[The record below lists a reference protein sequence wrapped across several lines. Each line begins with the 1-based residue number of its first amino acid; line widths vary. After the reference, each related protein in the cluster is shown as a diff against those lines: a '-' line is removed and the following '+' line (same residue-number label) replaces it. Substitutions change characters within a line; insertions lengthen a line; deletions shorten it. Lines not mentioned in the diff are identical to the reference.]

1 MANKAPKPKDNFTRN
16 LVIAVVVGILAI
28 MVIPKVISSQKS
40 NVTAA
45 IPSSGSKADGY
56 GVVFNGGLSGVPTVD
71 VWEDFQC
78 PVCQQFESL
87 NGNYI
92 ESLITEKKA
101 KVIFHPL
108 SFIGQESVIAANAAA
123 CSDDEGKYVAFHKAL
138 YNNQSATENSGKWT
152 ADYMVMLGESLGITS
167 SKFASCVKNGDY
179 AGWVTNVAQDGAT
192 KNINSTPTIFVN
204 GKEINRNT
212 DYFNAEAFKKVIGAK

>member
-16 LVIAVVVGILAI
+16 LVIAVVVGVIAI
-28 MVIPKVISSQKS
+28 MVVPKVISSQKS

-45 IPSSGSKADGY
+45 IPSSGDKAEGY
-56 GVVFNGGLSGVPTVD
+56 GVVFNAELTGVPTVD

-92 ESLITEKKA
+92 ESLITDKKA
-101 KVIFHPL
+101 KVVFHPL

-123 CSDDEGKYVAFHKAL
+123 CSDDEGKYIAFHKAL
-138 YNNQSATENSGKWT
+138 YNNQSTTENSGKWT
-152 ADYMVMLGESLGITS
+152 ADYMVMLGESIGITS
-167 SKFASCVKNGDY
+167 SKFASCVNKGDY
-179 AGWVTNVAQDGAT
+179 AGWVTNVAQDGAK
-192 KNINSTPTIFVN
+192 KNINSTPTVFVN
-204 GKEINRNT
+204 GKEIDRNT
-212 DYFNAEAFKKVIGAK
+212 DYFNEAAFKKVIGAK